1 MSNNCFFLRFHQ
13 DKSNTLTKDQN
24 KLSFNYFGCRFFG
37 KKVWK
42 IGVQSKSDLIDA
54 FAYEVFAVVPYL

>member
-1 MSNNCFFLRFHQ
+1 MDKCFKMTNNCFFFLRFHQ

-37 KKVWK
+37 KTSMEDWGAIKE
-42 IGVQSKSDLIDA
+42 GLN
-54 FAYEVFAVVPYL
+54 

>member
-1 MSNNCFFLRFHQ
+1 MIVFFFLRFHQ

-37 KKVWK
+37 KTSMEDWGAIKE
-42 IGVQSKSDLIDA
+42 GLN
-54 FAYEVFAVVPYL
+54 